1 MGKNFRGELGM
12 MNIQPGGQGRKRRST
27 SKSTEPKESGRAAV
41 CGLISSVI
49 NAALVI
55 LVIGAFL
62 HTYIKLDQEINIT
75 SAEIRRVDEKIAS
88 AERDLEGLKGRYARC
103 SSRQFIRQQIAR
115 FKLPLEQ
122 IRYDQ
127 QQVIRVFSNEQ
138 LARMRFPVMP
148 PRREVA
154 VDNRRPARNI
164 KR

>member
-1 MGKNFRGELGM
+1 MGM
-12 MNIQPGGQGRKRRST
+12 MNIQPGGQGRK
-27 SKSTEPKESGRAAV
+27 KSAANRNSQPKESGNAAV

-55 LVIGAFL
+55 LVVGAFL
-62 HTYIKLDQEINIT
+62 HTYIKLDQEINVT
-75 SAEIRRVDEKIAS
+75 AAEIRRVDEAIVS

-103 SSRQFIRQQIAR
+103 SSRQFIRQQIVR

-122 IRYDQ
+122 VRYDQ
-127 QQVIRVFSNEQ
+127 QQIIRIFSNEQ
-138 LARMRFPVMP
+138 LARMRFPAMP

-154 VDNRRPARNI
+154 MDNRRAVKNS

>member
-1 MGKNFRGELGM
+1 M
-12 MNIQPGGQGRKRRST
+12 MNIQPGGRGQRKSAGK
-27 SKSTEPKESGRAAV
+27 KSSAPKESGKAAV

-62 HTYIKLDQEINIT
+62 HTYIKLDQEINVT
-75 SAEIRRVDEKIAS
+75 EAEIRRVDERIAS

-127 QQVIRVFSNEQ
+127 QQIIRVFSNEQ
-138 LARMRFPVMP
+138 LARMRFPAMP
-148 PRREVA
+148 PRSEVA
-154 VDNRRPARNI
+154 MDKRRSAKNI